1 MDKITYREILLQEEM
16 HGEFHSRFDYWQA
29 TISLE
34 GWSNYDSST
43 GETIHPV
50 ENLIKWLS
58 SEITM
63 VDVVRGSGANSYER
77 KAEFK
82 RGDRKI
88 CTVQWGGVNPDPNI
102 TASGS
107 DAPFIRGLITAKFPE
122 GRISRVDSAFDSMS
136 GTAEFQRVCAW
147 VEERAKKAGVNCQ
160 WIRNSNKSIG
170 DTLYVGSK
178 SSRVQIRIYEK
189 GKEQKL
195 LGEKRDLWW
204 RAEVQLRP
212 DVKAKSASYK
222 YSSGMVWGASGVT
235 RDLWAFLGGE
245 KLSVINFRSD
255 EMKHKDLEDKAA
267 HLVKQ
272 YGNLLKELVQNTGS
286 GVACM
291 ALLDKLSEQ
300 MGKGRILPP
309 EAGERG

>member
-50 ENLIKWLS
+50 ENLIKWLH

-63 VDVVRGSGANSYER
+63 VDVVLGRGANSYER
-77 KAEFK
+77 KADFK

-107 DAPFIRGLITAKFPE
+107 DAPFIRGLITARFPE
-122 GRISRVDSAFDSMS
+122 GRMSRLDSAFDSMS

-147 VEERAKKAGVNCQ
+147 AEERAERAGVNCT
-160 WIRNSNKSIG
+160 WIKNSDTTKG
-170 DTLYVGSK
+170 DTLYIGSK

-195 LGEKRDLWW
+195 SGEKRDLWW

-212 DVKAKSASYK
+212 ESRNKSMSYK
-222 YSSGMVWGASGVT
+222 YSSGMVWGASRIT

-245 KLSVINFRSD
+245 KLYSLEFEAN
-255 EMKHKDLEDKAA
+255 MKEKDLNDKAA

-291 ALLDKLSEQ
+291 SLLNKLSEQ
-300 MGKGRILPP
+300 MGKGSILPP

>member
-1 MDKITYREILLQEEM
+1 MDKIAYQEIRLQEETYGQ
-16 HGEFHSRFDYWQA
+16 HHSKFDWWQA
-29 TISLE
+29 TVSLE
-34 GWSNYDSST
+34 GWSTYDSST
-43 GETIHPV
+43 GESIDPA
-50 ENLIKWLS
+50 ENLLKWLS

-63 VDVVRGSGANSYER
+63 VDAVRGRGSNSYER
-77 KAEFK
+77 KADFK
-82 RGDRKI
+82 RGDRTI

-102 TASGS
+102 TATGS
-107 DAPFIRGLITAKFPE
+107 DSAFIRGLITAKFPE

-147 VEERAKKAGVNCQ
+147 AEERAEQAGVNCT
-160 WIRNSNKSIG
+160 WIKNSDTTKG
-170 DTLYVGSK
+170 DTLYIGSK
-178 SSRVQIRIYEK
+178 TSRIQIRIYEK
-189 GKEQKL
+189 GKQIGYKPE
-195 LGEKRDLWW
+195 EWW
-204 RAEVQLRP
+204 RAEDQLRP
-212 DVKAKSASYK
+212 DTKGKSAAYK
-222 YSSGMVWGASGVT
+222 YSSGMVWGASRIT

-245 KLSVINFRSD
+245 NLASIDFRG
-255 EMKHKDLEDKAA
+255 EEVKQKDLEDRLA

-272 YGNLLKELVQNTGS
+272 YGNLLRDAVESTGS

>member
-34 GWSNYDSST
+34 GWSTYDSST
-43 GETIHPV
+43 GETIHPA
-50 ENLIKWLS
+50 ENLVKWLS

-63 VDVVRGSGANSYER
+63 VDVVRGRGSNSYER
-77 KAEFK
+77 KADFK
-82 RGDRKI
+82 RGDRTI
-88 CTVQWGGVNPDPNI
+88 CTLQWGGVNPDPNI

-122 GRISRVDSAFDSMS
+122 GRMSRLDSAFDSMS

-147 VEERAKKAGVNCQ
+147 VEERAKKAGVNCT
-160 WIRNSNKSIG
+160 WIKNSDTTKG
-170 DTLYVGSK
+170 DTLYIGSK

-195 LGEKRDLWW
+195 SGEKRDLWW

-212 DVKAKSASYK
+212 ESRNKSMSYK
-222 YSSGMVWGASGVT
+222 YSSGMVWGASRIT

-245 KLSVINFRSD
+245 KLYSLEFEAN
-255 EMKHKDLEDKAA
+255 MKEKDLNDKAA

-291 ALLDKLSEQ
+291 SLLNKLSEQ
-300 MGKGRILPP
+300 MGKGSILPP